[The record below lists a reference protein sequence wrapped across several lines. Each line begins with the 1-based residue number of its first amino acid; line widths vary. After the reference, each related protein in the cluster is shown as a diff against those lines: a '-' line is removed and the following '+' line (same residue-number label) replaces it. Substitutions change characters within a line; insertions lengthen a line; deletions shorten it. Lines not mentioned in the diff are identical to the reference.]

1 MTALFQKILEMS
13 LNASWMIAAV
23 LLLRFFL
30 KRTPR
35 KYTGILWIAVLL
47 RLICPIALPT
57 QFSLLPEAYTA
68 WVQEAIFKE
77 TVSGEWAGTEGPAI
91 SYEQITFSGQEPNA
105 G

>member
-35 KYTGILWIAVLL
+35 KYTGILWTFVKGSPCFCRRVGQQIHPTDLML
-47 RLICPIALPT
+47 RAMGFDIPIIGAA
-57 QFSLLPEAYTA
+57 QRI
-68 WVQEAIFKE
+68 VGHGKE
-77 TVSGEWAGTEGPAI
+77 IGRAHV
-91 SYEQITFSGQEPNA
+91 
-105 G
+105 

>member
-30 KRTPR
+30 KRSPR

-68 WVQEAIFKE
+68 WVQETIFKE
-77 TVSGEWAGTEGPAI
+77 TGSGEWAGTE
-91 SYEQITFSGQEPNA
+91 
-105 G
+105 

>member
-23 LLLRFFL
+23 LLLRLLL

-68 WVQEAIFKE
+68 WVQETIFKE
-77 TVSGEWAGTEGPAI
+77 TGSG
-91 SYEQITFSGQEPNA
+91 
-105 G
+105 